1 MTAAEEEKSDS
12 GNKDNTPDSSGED
25 REERAERKKEEKPPR
40 RRSHPWESELGSYP
54 LREPA
59 EDPGWAVKIVKIW
72 LGIALVSG
80 LFIMTLIV
88 LGFFYD

>member
-1 MTAAEEEKSDS
+1 MTEEEKSDS
-12 GNKDNTPDSSGED
+12 GNKDNPPEPAAGG
-25 REERAERKKEEKPPR
+25 REEGADRQKAEKKTHR
-40 RRSHPWESELGSYP
+40 GGSHPWESELGSYP
-54 LREPA
+54 LREPG